1 MYLKSR
7 SDNFHLIKLILCCL
21 GEKMEKS
28 DSNLSEPKLG
38 FVVFFD
44 FDSIRE
50 RDTDID
56 PPPTALHTIWTG
68 IHFCCTACWEWF
80 HLYDFCCWEWIKSV
94 YRLATIFCFQS
105 ATRLGSHFPIDYRT
119 DLLRHGNNKSKKT
132 NSLNNSLN
140 ANESSQNCKQY
151 HFTKFC
157 ICLSQVV
164 FIFGTIFKEML
175 KRPIPTS
182 KKKKR
187 IGQISR

>member
-56 PPPTALHTIWTG
+56 PPPPR
-68 IHFCCTACWEWF
+68 CTPYEQGF
-80 HLYDFCCWEWIKSV
+80 
-94 YRLATIFCFQS
+94 IFVVQLVENGFICMTFV
-105 ATRLGSHFPIDYRT
+105 AG
-119 DLLRHGNNKSKKT
+119 
-132 NSLNNSLN
+132 
-140 ANESSQNCKQY
+140 NESSQ
-151 HFTKFC
+151 
-157 ICLSQVV
+157 
-164 FIFGTIFKEML
+164 FID
-175 KRPIPTS
+175 
-182 KKKKR
+182 
-187 IGQISR
+187 